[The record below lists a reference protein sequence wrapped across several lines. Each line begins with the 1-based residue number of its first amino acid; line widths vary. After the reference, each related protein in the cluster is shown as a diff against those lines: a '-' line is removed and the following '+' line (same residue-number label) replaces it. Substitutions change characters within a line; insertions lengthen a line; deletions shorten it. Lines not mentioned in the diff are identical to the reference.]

1 MPTPEQML
9 RDARRILILCHESPD
24 GDAIG
29 ALLGMGLIARALGKD
44 ATLACADL
52 VPREYRYMPG
62 AGEIVQRPE
71 GDFDLVISLDS
82 SDLRRLGA
90 AYDPAK
96 LGPVPL
102 LNIDHHITN
111 LRFGAASWVEPSA
124 SSTCQI
130 VLQFADRLCVAV
142 TPEIAS
148 CLLSGVVTDTRGF
161 TTPNTDQAALQ
172 AAERLVAAG
181 ADLADISRR
190 LLVLR
195 SFSMARLWGQA
206 LAQARLEDG
215 IVWASL
221 PAAMMAESDASNNG
235 LSGLVAFLSGVEEAK
250 IAALFKERGDGRIEV
265 SLRSAPGVDVSHVA
279 VAMGGGGHPQAAGF
293 TIPGPLADAEQTV
306 LQALRA
312 ISREGKRADV

>member
-9 RDARRILILCHESPD
+9 RAAHRILILCHESPD

-29 ALLGMGLIARALGKD
+29 ALLGMGQIARLLGKE
-44 ATLACADL
+44 AILACTDP
-52 VPREYRYMPG
+52 VPREYRYMSG
-62 AGEIVQRPE
+62 AREIVQRPE

-90 AYDPAK
+90 AYAPAK
-96 LGPVPL
+96 LGQVPL

-111 LRFGAASWVEPSA
+111 LRFGAANWVDPSA
-124 SSTCQI
+124 ASTCQI
-130 VLQFADRLCVAV
+130 VLQFADRLGVSLTPDIAV
-142 TPEIAS
+142 
-148 CLLSGVVTDTRGF
+148 CLLSGIVMDTRGF

-181 ADLADISRR
+181 ANLADIARR
-190 LLVLR
+190 ILVQR
-195 SFSMARLWGQA
+195 SFAMARLWGHA
-206 LAQARLEDG
+206 LAEAHLEDG

-221 PAAMMAESDASNNG
+221 PAALMAKSDASNNG

-265 SLRSAPGVDVSHVA
+265 SLRSAPGVDVSQVA
-279 VAMGGGGHPQAAGF
+279 LTMGGGGHPQAAGF
-293 TIPGPLADAEQTV
+293 TMAGPLAEAERVV

-312 ISREGKRADV
+312 VDQEGKRADV